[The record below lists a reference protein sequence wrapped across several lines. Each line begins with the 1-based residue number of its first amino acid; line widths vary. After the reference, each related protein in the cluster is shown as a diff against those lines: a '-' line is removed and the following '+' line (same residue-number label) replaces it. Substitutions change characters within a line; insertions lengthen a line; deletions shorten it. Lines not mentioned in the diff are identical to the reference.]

1 VTPIFLHAGL
11 IHLATN
17 LLMQARLGL
26 FIEAQWGTRVFT
38 VMYLVTGTFASL
50 CSAVF
55 KPEQIAVGASGSLM
69 GVMG

>member
-1 VTPIFLHAGL
+1 MTPIFLHAGV
-11 IHLATN
+11 IHLGTN

-26 FIEAQWGTRVFT
+26 FIEAQWGTPVFT
-38 VMYLVTGTFASL
+38 ALYLATGIFASL